1 MSERV
6 DVLDIDL
13 SDVREEADKTGKTL
27 KELRAEV
34 KDLRSQLED
43 TEIGTDKFTSTLDE
57 LTKKQQEL
65 TNVTKTGVAAQKD
78 SYNDLV
84 NQMAILKKEW
94 RATADEAERAAL
106 GEQIGGINSKLK
118 ELDATLGNHQRN
130 VGNYEEALSGVNIQ
144 LGEQQN
150 LFASSM
156 DAVRGLMGS
165 YQLIEGSIKAFGV
178 DSEEA
183 TKAIQK
189 MQGVMAMTEGLKAI
203 KEGVAGFKQ
212 LRVATQ
218 ASTKAMGGFKK
229 ALIGTG
235 IGALVV
241 AVGTLIANWEE
252 FTGWLDE
259 SGVSMEK
266 FGQISRGVINVVSE
280 MFGNLGKAMVQLF
293 KGNFEDAG
301 TYFKEAFAISQN
313 YSEGVAKAVVEQTK
327 KADDARQEAYEKE
340 LERQIKLKQ
349 HHINM
354 LEIENGEE
362 YKYSEEMKAMYQSL
376 FDMKLSLYKK
386 DTDEYLR
393 ALEEK
398 AKYEKEYSESAPQ
411 IYESIANG
419 QKIITEGIL
428 NNELGFQK
436 AREMTDKELTKFA
449 AKQSEERRK
458 IIEAE
463 QSAEKNKWDNTI
475 GITTAGLNL
484 IDGLMAQNVE
494 SQKGFQIAQTLMN
507 TATAAM
513 QAAADWSNFTIA
525 GKIAAITAILGMG
538 MAQVASI
545 KSVSVGGGGSAA
557 SNIVNPSISA
567 LSMMQSGVQ
576 STTMINGESTISEAT
591 DTKVYVVESEI
602 TKKQNDVKTTVAEAT
617 F

>member
-65 TNVTKTGVAAQKD
+65 TNVTKTGVAAQKN

-106 GEQIGGINSKLK
+106 GEQIGEINSKLK

-144 LGEQQN
+144 IGEQN
-150 LFASSM
+150 DLFGSSM
-156 DAVRGLMGS
+156 DTVRGLMGS

-212 LRVATQ
+212 LRTA
-218 ASTKAMGGFKK
+218 TKASSTAMNGFKK

-252 FTGWLDE
+252 FTGWLDK

-266 FGQISRGVINVVSE
+266 FGQVASGVVNVVSE

-293 KGNFEDAG
+293 KGNLEDAG
-301 TYFKEAFAISQN
+301 TYFKEAFAVSKN
-313 YSEGVAKAVVEQTK
+313 YSEGVAKEVEKQTQK
-327 KADDARQEAYEKE
+327 VEATRQEAYEKE

-354 LEIENGEE
+354 LEIEKGEE

-386 DTDEYLR
+386 DTDEYLQ
-393 ALEEK
+393 ALEER
-398 AKYEKEYSESAPQ
+398 AKYEKEYNEQNKAFEAPK
-411 IYESIANG
+411 YESLISEDDKKAWEAKQHDTIANI
-419 QKIITEGIL
+419 KKL
-428 NNELGFQK
+428 NTLINKEQDK
-436 AREMTDKELTKFA
+436 QNKREENA
-449 AKQSEERRK
+449 EE
-458 IIEAE
+458 
-463 QSAEKNKWDNTI
+463 NKWDNRIAITSA
-475 GITTAGLNL
+475 GINL
-484 IDGLMAQNVE
+484 IDGLMSQNVE
-494 SQKGFQIAQTLMN
+494 SQKGFQVAQTLMN

-513 QAAADWSNFTIA
+513 QAAADWSNFTLA
-525 GKIAAITAILGMG
+525 GKIAAIATILGMG
-538 MAQVASI
+538 MTQVANI
-545 KSVSVGGGGSAA
+545 KSVSVGGGGSAS

-576 STTMINGESTISEAT
+576 STTLIDGESTVTEAS
-591 DTKVYVVESEI
+591 DTKVYVLESDI